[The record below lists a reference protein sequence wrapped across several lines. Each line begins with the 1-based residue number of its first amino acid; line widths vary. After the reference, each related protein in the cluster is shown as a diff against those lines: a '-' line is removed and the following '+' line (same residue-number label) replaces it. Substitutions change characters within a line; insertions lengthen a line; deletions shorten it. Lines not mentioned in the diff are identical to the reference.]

1 MGTIRK
7 EKAKIKLPP
16 PGASRACDVVAI
28 GENSID
34 LIALVPAWPEPD
46 AKLALQELLVRPGG
60 QVATAAIAAAR
71 LGARTRY
78 LGAVGD
84 DSWGGIVRSSLAAGG
99 VDASLVV
106 RGETRT
112 RSAVVLVDRAGRR
125 AILADRDPRLALT
138 PADLP
143 DGWVAR
149 GRLLMI
155 DATEPVVALGAA
167 AQAHATGMPVML
179 DIDLPGPDADRLL
192 AAADVVIT
200 SAAFPQAF
208 TGASTPGAA
217 LAEIDERYR
226 PALLAVTR
234 GAQGV
239 VARWQGREIAVPSIQ
254 IEAVDTTGAG
264 DAFRGAFAAAWV
276 ATSGGDLDPMP
287 LLRRA
292 AVAGALSCRAVG
304 AQAALPVLSEIEQWL

>member
-16 PGASRACDVVAI
+16 PAASRACDVVAL
-28 GENSID
+28 GENSVD
-34 LIALVPAWPEPD
+34 LVALLPEWPEPD
-46 AKLALQELLVRPGG
+46 VKMALQELLVRPGG

-78 LGAVGD
+78 LGVVGD
-84 DSWGGIVRSSLAAGG
+84 DSWGAIVRASLAAGG

-106 RGETRT
+106 RRETRT
-112 RSAVVLVDRAGRR
+112 RSAVVLVDQAGRR

-138 PADLP
+138 PADLQ
-143 DGWVAR
+143 DGWVAG

-155 DATEPVVALGAA
+155 DATEPDEALAAA
-167 AQAHATGMPVML
+167 AQAHAAGMPVML
-179 DIDLPGPDADRLL
+179 DIDHAGPDADRLL
-192 AAADVVIT
+192 AAADVIIT
-200 SAAFPQAF
+200 SAGFPQAY

-234 GAQGV
+234 GAEGV
-239 VARWQGREIAVPSIQ
+239 VARWQGREIAVSSLHV
-254 IEAVDTTGAG
+254 EAVDTTGAG
-264 DAFRGAFAAAWV
+264 DAFRGAFAAAWL
-276 ATSGGDLDPMP
+276 ALGDLEPEP

-292 AVAGALSCRAVG
+292 AIAGALSCRAVG
-304 AQAALPVLSEIEQWL
+304 AQAGLPTLSEIEQWL